1 VTAIATAQ
9 THKRG
14 FLAGLVGEGIGASRS
29 PLLHEQEADAL
40 GVRLVYS
47 LYDLAGAPDG
57 PRAHSRVYQ
66 GAKQMGFAGL
76 NITHPFKQRVI
87 PLLDRL
93 SDEARRIGAVNTV
106 SFRDGQAT
114 GFNTD
119 YLGFAETLRRC
130 LAGARFDHVV
140 QLGAGGA
147 GSATA
152 RALLEHG
159 AGILQLHDVDGDR
172 AEALANSLQ
181 RDFGKSRVA
190 VAPDLQAAIASADG
204 LVNATPVGMAGH
216 PGSPVPAGAL
226 RSSLWVADIVYFPLQ
241 TELLRQAADA
251 GCRTVNGVAMVVFQA
266 AAAFDIFTGIHA
278 QRERMLARAIEQWSD

>member
-1 VTAIATAQ
+1 VTAAATDE
-9 THKRG
+9 THKRH

-29 PLLHEQEADAL
+29 PWLHEHEADAL

-57 PRAHSRVYQ
+57 AEALPRVIEA
-66 GAKQMGFAGL
+66 AKRMGFVGL
-76 NITHPFKQRVI
+76 NITHPFKQCVI
-87 PLLDRL
+87 PLLDEL
-93 SDEARRIGAVNTV
+93 SGEARRIGAVNTV
-106 SFRDGQAT
+106 SFRGGRAK

-119 YLGFAETLRRC
+119 YLGFAETLRRR
-130 LAGARFDHVV
+130 LAGARFNHVV

-159 AGILQLHDVDGDR
+159 TGLLHLFDVDRDR
-172 AEALANSLQ
+172 VEALASSL
-181 RDFGKSRVA
+181 RSDFGNSRVT
-190 VAPDLQAAIASADG
+190 VASDLSSAIAMADG

-216 PGSPVPAGAL
+216 PGSPVPRERL
-226 RSSLWVADIVYFPLQ
+226 RPPLWVADIVYFPLE

-251 GCRTVNGVAMVVFQA
+251 GCLTVNGVAMVVFQA
-266 AAAFDIFTGIHA
+266 AAAFDIFTGMHA
-278 QRERMLARAIEQWSD
+278 DRERMLARAIEQWSN